1 MKQAFWIAIVL
12 CLSNPA
18 IRAEQPSGAQATF
31 VDLVAAQK
39 ALRKDI
45 KAGKQTFSPEQQE
58 SLYKAQDVL
67 FALAEENPTDADLS
81 EDEWVRAFNA
91 QEQIHQII
99 TQAAADDRV
108 VCRREKP
115 TGSNRKQSICHTVA
129 QWRGMQASQSDMV
142 RMSRE
147 GSTGPRASSGAQ

>member
-1 MKQAFWIAIVL
+1 MKPAFWIAMML

-18 IRAEQPSGAQATF
+18 IGAEQPSGAQATF

-39 ALRKDI
+39 ALREDI
-45 KAGKQTFSPEQQE
+45 KAGKQTFSPDQRDK
-58 SLYKAQDVL
+58 LYQAQDEL
-67 FALAEENPTDADLS
+67 FALADANPTDADLS
-81 EDEWVRAFNA
+81 EDEWVQAFNA

-99 TQAAADDRV
+99 SQAAADERV

-129 QWRGMQASQSDMV
+129 EWRGMQANQADMV

>member
-1 MKQAFWIAIVL
+1 MKQAFWIVLAL
-12 CLSNPA
+12 CLSNAA
-18 IRAEQPSGAQATF
+18 IGAEQPSGAQATF

-45 KAGKQTFSPEQQE
+45 EAGKQTFSPEQRE
-58 SLYKAQDVL
+58 SLYQAQDVL

-81 EDEWVRAFNA
+81 EDEWVKAFNA

-99 TQAAADDRV
+99 TEAAADERV

-129 QWRGMQASQSDMV
+129 EWRGMQTDQVDMV

-147 GSTGPRASSGAQ
+147 GSTGPRASSGSQ